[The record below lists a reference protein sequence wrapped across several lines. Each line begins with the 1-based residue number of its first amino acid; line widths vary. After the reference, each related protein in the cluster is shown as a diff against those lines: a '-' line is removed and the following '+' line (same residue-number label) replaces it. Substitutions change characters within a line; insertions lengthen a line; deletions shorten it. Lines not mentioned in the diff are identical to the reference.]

1 MCNFKF
7 SLFIMNSLLQ
17 LLLRQ
22 SCYSLNS
29 FVPLR
34 LKKKF
39 KIIPLPLYYFN
50 WVETFSCYYF
60 NVFWTLYIIYS
71 HHSSQIPNTNTKYQ
85 IPNAN
90 CAQTKERATNQIQK
104 LQRTKREQIT
114 KLQNQNQ
121 VVTNLSHYS
130 KLKPTNIK

>member
-1 MCNFKF
+1 MKKSKGRVCNFKF

-17 LLLRQ
+17 L
-22 SCYSLNS
+22 NS
-29 FVPLR
+29 FVPLI

-39 KIIPLPLYYFN
+39 KNIPLPLYYFN

-60 NVFWTLYIIYS
+60 NAFWTLYIIYS

-90 CAQTKERATNQIQK
+90 CAQAKERATNQIQK

-114 KLQNQNQ
+114 KLKNQNQ